1 MGILFS
7 SNLPVIALSLPLS
20 FPISRPPHWGL
31 CHQTEHLDIESRE
44 LLACVG
50 HWLFLHLYSGKAS
63 SVAIFKQ
70 HYRRKKGDFLKG
82 KCYRTEIIST
92 DVTNIK
98 RQL

>member
-7 SNLPVIALSLPLS
+7 RNFPVIAYSLPLS
-20 FPISRPPHWGL
+20 FPISCPPHWGL

-50 HWLFLHLYSGKAS
+50 HWLFLHPYSGKVS
-63 SVAIFKQ
+63 SVALFK
-70 HYRRKKGDFLKG
+70 HTIGGKKVIFLKIG
-82 KCYRTEIIST
+82 
-92 DVTNIK
+92 VTNIK